1 MVIGGHSARSGG
13 AVRGANSGA
22 ASGIMGDMGGGSRPL
37 PPGLCISGR
46 VK

>member
-1 MVIGGHSARSGG
+1 MVIGGHSVGSGG

-22 ASGIMGDMGGGSRPL
+22 SIGIMGGMGSGSRPL

>member
-1 MVIGGHSARSGG
+1 VVIRLVPAAPSARHYG
-13 AVRGANSGA
+13 ALG
-22 ASGIMGDMGGGSRPL
+22 GIMGGLRGGSRPL